1 MSEYQ
6 GWANRT
12 TWNVALYINNEYQI
26 YKWAC
31 DFMKD
36 YKGNKPYQDFID
48 AYGLISTPDG
58 YLYNSKAASRQELND
73 MMKEMVD

>member
-1 MSEYQ
+1 MQ
-6 GWANRT
+6 
-12 TWNVALYINNEYQI
+12 
-26 YKWAC
+26 
-31 DFMKD
+31 D